1 MRILVLNAILFT
13 AEKDVI
19 PRVKSIKDTMIYNM
33 CLGFKKLGHEVT
45 LVAAEDYRPEELE
58 QYAFDVLFFRSKWKK
73 VCKPSVL
80 PYLPDLRGYLKK
92 NKDKFDMI
100 LSSEVFSL
108 LTLDAAIVC
117 PRKLLIWQEVNVHQK
132 KFHEIPSKVWH
143 HLIVPLFM
151 KKVRVVARSESA
163 RSYIRQFCSNVSDIC
178 VEHGMNLDKFS
189 YSADKKRQIISS
201 SQLIPR
207 KRVDY
212 VIRKFAELHRL
223 DAFKDIR
230 LLIAGRGVLE
240 DELKQLVRDLKVA
253 DSVDF
258 LGFITQKELNLRI
271 MESMCFLLNTQRD
284 LNVVSIPEAVVS
296 GTPVLMNSV
305 PASSS
310 YVQANELGIVK
321 DDWSVPELVKIIN
334 DNERYVA
341 NCIRFREKL
350 SNAHMAQMLI
360 DVFNSSSC

>member
-13 AEKDVI
+13 AERDVI
-19 PRVKSIKDTMIYNM
+19 PQVKSIKDTMIYNM
-33 CLGFKKLGHEVT
+33 CLGFNKLGHEIT
-45 LVAAEDYRPEELE
+45 LVAAEDYRPENLE
-58 QYAFDVLFFRSKWKK
+58 QYAFNVLFFKSKWRK

-80 PYLPDLRGYLKK
+80 PYLPDLKDYLKK
-92 NKDKFDMI
+92 SKDRFDMI

-117 PRKLLIWQEVNVHQK
+117 PEKLLIWQEVNVHQK

-143 HLIVPLFM
+143 NLVVPMFM
-151 KKVRVVARSESA
+151 KKIRVVARSESA
-163 RSYIRQFCSNVSDIC
+163 RNYIRQFCANVSDIC
-178 VEHGMNLDKFS
+178 VEHGMNLDKFRF
-189 YSADKKRQIISS
+189 SAEKKRQIIAS

-212 VIRKFAELHRL
+212 VIRRFAELHQL

-240 DELKQLVRDLKVA
+240 GELKQLAKDLEVA

-258 LGFITQKELNLRI
+258 LGFVTQKELNSCI

-305 PASSS
+305 PASAS
-310 YVQANELGIVK
+310 YIQAKELGIVQ
-321 DDWSVPELVKIIN
+321 DDWGVSELVKIIN

-341 NCIRFREKL
+341 NCICFREKL
-350 SNAHMAQMLI
+350 SNVHMAQMLI
-360 DVFNSSSC
+360 DIFKSDAC

>member
-1 MRILVLNAILFT
+1 M
-13 AEKDVI
+13 
-19 PRVKSIKDTMIYNM
+19 
-33 CLGFKKLGHEVT
+33 
-45 LVAAEDYRPEELE
+45 
-58 QYAFDVLFFRSKWKK
+58 
-73 VCKPSVL
+73 
-80 PYLPDLRGYLKK
+80 
-92 NKDKFDMI
+92 
-100 LSSEVFSL
+100 
-108 LTLDAAIVC
+108 
-117 PRKLLIWQEVNVHQK
+117 
-132 KFHEIPSKVWH
+132 
-143 HLIVPLFM
+143 
-151 KKVRVVARSESA
+151 
-163 RSYIRQFCSNVSDIC
+163 
-178 VEHGMNLDKFS
+178 
-189 YSADKKRQIISS
+189 
-201 SQLIPR
+201 
-207 KRVDY
+207 
-212 VIRKFAELHRL
+212 HRL

-240 DELKQLVRDLKVA
+240 DELKQLARDLKVA

-258 LGFITQKELNLRI
+258 LGFITQKKLNSRI

-321 DDWSVPELVKIIN
+321 DDWGVPELTRIIN